1 MTQYKVRQAQ
11 YVLGT
16 DIVDLSENL
25 QCTIIEDESH
35 SLGLNVPIQIHI
47 ASQASYKSYRRAQKP
62 QVFYFAPQLSL
73 GAHLC
78 DSHSLSLSSGS
89 GVCKWATFLHIFYVP
104 FTPHFTYTMN
114 FQTEFTDQQTNIL
127 TDRNHRGYTSN
138 RGEVHPVQRWLMG
151 GRGGSCL

>member
-1 MTQYKVRQAQ
+1 MTRYKVRQAQ

-73 GAHLC
+73 GARLC
-78 DSHSLSLSSGS
+78 DSHSLVSQADPGFVNGPLSYIFFTSHLRPI
-89 GVCKWATFLHIFYVP
+89 LHI
-104 FTPHFTYTMN
+104 
-114 FQTEFTDQQTNIL
+114 
-127 TDRNHRGYTSN
+127 R
-138 RGEVHPVQRWLMG
+138 
-151 GRGGSCL
+151 